1 MTTDSPGGGRRRG
14 APSPGLNPGI
24 SAAGSAAKRTA
35 LDPSA
40 GPAAIGGMLS
50 LKSSAVHSSLTASP
64 LQARLTT
71 AVTDITKLANAMEV
85 LSIALPEDG
94 FVPRH
99 ARST

>member
-1 MTTDSPGGGRRRG
+1 MTTESPDGGRRRG
-14 APSPGLNPGI
+14 APTSGLNPGI

-50 LKSSAVHSSLTASP
+50 LRNNALAPSQAASP
-64 LQARLTT
+64 LQARLTA
-71 AVTDITKLANAMEV
+71 AVTDITRLANAMEV
-85 LSIALPEDG
+85 LSIGLPEDA
-94 FVPRH
+94 VVARH

>member
-1 MTTDSPGGGRRRG
+1 MTSDSPGGGRRRG
-14 APSPGLNPGI
+14 ASSSGLNPGV

-50 LKSSAVHSSLTASP
+50 LRSSAVPPVPTASP
-64 LQARLTT
+64 AQSRLTT

-85 LSIALPEDG
+85 LSIVRREDA
-94 FVPRH
+94 P
-99 ARST
+99 